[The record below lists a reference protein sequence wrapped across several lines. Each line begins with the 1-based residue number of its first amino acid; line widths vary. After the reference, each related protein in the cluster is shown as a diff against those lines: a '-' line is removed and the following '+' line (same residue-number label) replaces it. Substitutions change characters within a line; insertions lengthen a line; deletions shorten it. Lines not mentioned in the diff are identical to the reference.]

1 MKSILE
7 RGVGVVVEVVE
18 GLCPGRGGKTVRAA
32 AGRAGDAL
40 ARQAVL
46 AVDAVALAAPLVVIV
61 LNGAHV
67 VLNVGPDSALRLHHL
82 VHEDL
87 LHLPVVEVVQ
97 VPDGVLGPGDE
108 VEQDGPGG
116 YSGHKLVLAES
127 L

>member
-1 MKSILE
+1 M
-7 RGVGVVVEVVE
+7 VVEVVE
-18 GLCPGRGGKTVRAA
+18 SLGPGRGGKTVGGA

-40 ARQAVL
+40 AGQAVL
-46 AVDAVALAAPLVVIV
+46 TVDAVALTAPLVIIV
-61 LNGAHV
+61 LDGAHV
-67 VLNVGPDSALRLHHL
+67 VLNVRSNCALSLHHL

-116 YSGHKLVLAES
+116 YPGHKLVLAES